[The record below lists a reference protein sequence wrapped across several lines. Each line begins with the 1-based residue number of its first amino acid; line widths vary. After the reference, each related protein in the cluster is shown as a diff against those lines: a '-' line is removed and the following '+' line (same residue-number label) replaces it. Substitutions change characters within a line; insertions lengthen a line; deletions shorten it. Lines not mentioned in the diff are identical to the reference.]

1 MIILIVLAIFF
12 SAIGALVAIK
22 YNMFDTEPLEP
33 LQEPPQAPTSPVVP
47 EVKEVPMKPQE
58 LLLDAAQ
65 NSLGKR
71 MIITPG
77 VPNLLGCASS
87 LSGVLDAAGYK
98 CLPKNGIAGTAAL
111 CAFMKKSNDFE
122 EIDALEPGAILIY
135 PSGQPGAVLEH
146 GHVWVIEDEHTFYS
160 NNSETGL
167 WDNVW
172 NWKRAHDYYHVYGK
186 LNGYFFRLIKI

>member
-1 MIILIVLAIFF
+1 
-12 SAIGALVAIK
+12 
-22 YNMFDTEPLEP
+22 MFAVQEHPLEP
-33 LQEPPQAPTSPVVP
+33 LQEPPQAPTSPVLP
-47 EVKEVPMKPQE
+47 EVKEIPMKPQE